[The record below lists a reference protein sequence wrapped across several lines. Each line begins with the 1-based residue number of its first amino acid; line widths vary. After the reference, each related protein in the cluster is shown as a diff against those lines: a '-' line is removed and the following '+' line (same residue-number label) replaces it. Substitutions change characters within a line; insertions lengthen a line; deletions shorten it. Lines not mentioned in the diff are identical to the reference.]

1 MQNLIVFLSQL
12 PLISE
17 LSLGVETEEQ
27 INMLVQG
34 VLIPKTSISKIT
46 MNQQSIFLLGVPS
59 IQEMLS
65 SRERVFGHRN
75 FRLQVTQNFSRFHV
89 QNLYN
94 LMKDYPRLQLAGS
107 SIDISI
113 HKLDEIID
121 MITQAQSPEGVKK
134 ADESKADS
142 NGTN

>member
-34 VLIPKTSISKIT
+34 VLIPKTSINKIT

-59 IQEMLS
+59 IQEMLA

-75 FRLQVTQNFSRFHV
+75 FRLQVT
-89 QNLYN
+89 
-94 LMKDYPRLQLAGS
+94 
-107 SIDISI
+107 
-113 HKLDEIID
+113 
-121 MITQAQSPEGVKK
+121 
-134 ADESKADS
+134 
-142 NGTN
+142 